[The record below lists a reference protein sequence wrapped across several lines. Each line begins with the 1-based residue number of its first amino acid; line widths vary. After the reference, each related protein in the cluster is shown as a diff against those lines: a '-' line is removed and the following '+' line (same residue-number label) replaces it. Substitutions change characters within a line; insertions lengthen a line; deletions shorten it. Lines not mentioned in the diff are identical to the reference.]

1 MSLETA
7 MRAYVLA
14 DAAIAAVVGQRMY
27 PRRLPQGPTLPALVY
42 QRIDTRREH
51 DMDGPDGLPRPRVQ
65 VTAWAASVQTA
76 TDLAAA
82 VRERLDGFRGAWGD
96 VMIGSCLC
104 VGERDLDDPETGR
117 NAVAQDYMIQYQ
129 EV

>member
-1 MSLETA
+1 
-7 MRAYVLA
+7 
-14 DAAIAAVVGQRMY
+14 
-27 PRRLPQGPTLPALVY
+27 
-42 QRIDTRREH
+42 
-51 DMDGPDGLPRPRVQ
+51 
-65 VTAWAASVQTA
+65 
-76 TDLAAA
+76 
-82 VRERLDGFRGAWGD
+82 LDGYRGAWGD

>member
-14 DAAIAAVVGQRMY
+14 DAAIAAAVGQRMY
-27 PRRLPQGPTLPALVY
+27 PRGLPQGPTLPALTYLRV
-42 QRIDTRREH
+42 DTRRGH

-65 VTAWAASVQTA
+65 VTAWAANVGA
-76 TDLAAA
+76 VTDLAAL
-82 VRERLDGFRGAWGD
+82 VRKRLDGYRGAWGD